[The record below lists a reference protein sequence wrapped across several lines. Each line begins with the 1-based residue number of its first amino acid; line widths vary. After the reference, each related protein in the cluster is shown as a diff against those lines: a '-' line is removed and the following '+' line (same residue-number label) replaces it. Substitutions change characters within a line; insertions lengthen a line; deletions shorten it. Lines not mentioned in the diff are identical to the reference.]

1 MADLADLI
9 GNTYGPF
16 QIPITD
22 DRVAAFATATGDDPN
37 RWNSVAPAMLANVAL
52 FAAAPSFLQD
62 EAVVPFTRSLI
73 HSEQSF
79 VWLRPLEVGE
89 TLEVAGTVEAARSRG
104 PLNLVTFSLTAES
117 DRGPWLTGS
126 SVFLMSEEAAAGA
139 DDAGEPAAYDRPPFD
154 PIGDSL
160 ELPAVGDP
168 VAELRCGASRSD
180 LMRYAAAS
188 DDWNPIHLD
197 HDAARAAGL
206 EGVIVHGLL
215 MASWI
220 GRLASR
226 YGTMGSMSLRFR
238 SPLRPAVPAVVTGST
253 ASVVGKMAELNLAL
267 SAGDRRLV
275 TAVVAVTA

>member
-16 QIPITD
+16 PFPVTG
-22 DRVAAFATATGDDPN
+22 DRVTAFAAATGDDPS
-37 RWNSVAPAMLANVAL
+37 RGSSVAPAMLANVAL
-52 FAAAPSFLQD
+52 FGAAPAFLHD

-89 TLEVAGTVEAARSRG
+89 LLEVTGTVEAARSRG
-104 PLNLVTFSLTAES
+104 PLNLVTFSLAAGS

-126 SVFLMSEEAAAGA
+126 SVFLMSKEAAAGA
-139 DDAGEPAAYDRPPFD
+139 EDAGEPDVEDRPPFD
-154 PIGDSL
+154 PVGDSL
-160 ELPAVGDP
+160 ELPLPGDAV
-168 VAELRCGASRSD
+168 VELRCGASRSD

-188 DDWNPIHLD
+188 EDWNPIHFD

-226 YGTMGSMSLRFR
+226 YGTMDAMSLRFR

-253 ASVVGKMAELNLAL
+253 ASVVGNTAELNLVL
-267 SAGDRRLV
+267 SAEDRRLV
-275 TAVVAVTA
+275 TAVVSVTA

>member
-1 MADLADLI
+1 
-9 GNTYGPF
+9 
-16 QIPITD
+16 
-22 DRVAAFATATGDDPN
+22 
-37 RWNSVAPAMLANVAL
+37 
-52 FAAAPSFLQD
+52 
-62 EAVVPFTRSLI
+62 
-73 HSEQSF
+73 
-79 VWLRPLEVGE
+79 
-89 TLEVAGTVEAARSRG
+89 
-104 PLNLVTFSLTAES
+104 
-117 DRGPWLTGS
+117 
-126 SVFLMSEEAAAGA
+126 MSEEAAAAA
-139 DDAGEPAAYDRPPFD
+139 DDAGEPAADDRPPFD
-154 PIGDSL
+154 PLGDSL

-226 YGTMGSMSLRFR
+226 YGTMDAMSLRFR
-238 SPLRPAVPAVVTGST
+238 NPLRPAIPAVVTGST
-253 ASVVGKMAELNLAL
+253 ASVVGKTAELNLAL